1 VKPGWG
7 SRGVLLTF
15 LILGGAGAV
24 LWVWI
29 RPPRLGPLRATPT
42 DRRIS
47 VEVGEAVHFS
57 AAAPGAVAFTWSI
70 WGSAVSHLPTWT
82 YVALP
87 EDAGWQQVTLV
98 VRGTT
103 GSTLARAW
111 DLGVVPPVP
120 PAVDVSPPPGH
131 VVVPAGTRATF
142 HCGARVPAARPS
154 DRLWFEWTVDGRTMS
169 RHEEPATEA
178 VSEFL
183 LPVPEAGSHRVV
195 VRVTENERSSSV
207 AEWVLESSRPERPAR
222 PAEPHPAPPSQLF
235 ETPPAPAPEPPA
247 QVAEAQPA
255 PAPQPPA
262 EVRPAPPP
270 EPPAQLAEARRA
282 PEVPAIAAPPRLVR
296 SPAPSQ
302 VAGAVGERLRFAT
315 GIASG
320 APDASYDW
328 SVDGRHV
335 QRGATPTFDYTPETP
350 GRHRIAVALR
360 ARGTPVGADSWQLT
374 ARERRP
380 VREEASATTGRER
393 APVTEP
399 ARVAS
404 VPTPTV
410 PRIPAATMPRIEEG
424 TAPPAEVARATRPG
438 AALTEEEVHRW
449 IDEYA
454 HAWSRHDVGTLQR
467 MGQVR
472 SQADAERLLHYFGTV
487 ENLRVEVHVR
497 AVRVDG
503 ERAAVEF
510 ERVDTMTD
518 PGGRRQELR
527 LPLQHKEIERTPE
540 GLRFV
545 N

>member
-1 VKPGWG
+1 VKPAWG
-7 SRGVLLTF
+7 PRGVLVTF
-15 LILGGAGAV
+15 LILGGAGAA
-24 LWVWI
+24 LWVWT
-29 RPPRLGPLRATPT
+29 RPPRLGPLRATPA

-57 AAAPGAVAFTWSI
+57 AGAPGAVAFTWSI

-98 VRGTT
+98 VRGAT

-111 DLGVVPPVP
+111 DLGVVPLVP

-131 VVVPAGTRATF
+131 VVVPAGTRASF
-142 HCGARVPAARPS
+142 HCGARVAAARPS
-154 DRLWFEWTVDGRTMS
+154 DHLWFEWTVDGRTMS

-207 AEWVLESSRPERPAR
+207 AEWVLESAPLPERPAR
-222 PAEPHPAPPSQLF
+222 PAEPGPAPPAQLV
-235 ETPPAPAPEPPA
+235 EAPPAPPPAQAAEARPAPVPEPPA
-247 QVAEAQPA
+247 H
-255 PAPQPPA
+255 
-262 EVRPAPPP
+262 
-270 EPPAQLAEARRA
+270 LAEARRE
-282 PEVPAIAAPPRLVR
+282 PEVPAITVLPRHPRAPAA
-296 SPAPSQ
+296 SH

-315 GIASG
+315 GIASD

-335 QRGATPTFDYTPETP
+335 QGGATPTFDYTPETP
-350 GRHRIAVALR
+350 GTHRVAVALR
-360 ARGTPVGADSWQLT
+360 AQGTAVGADSWQVT

-380 VREEASATTGRER
+380 VREEASASTARER
-393 APVTEP
+393 APVTGP
-399 ARVAS
+399 GRVAS

-410 PRIPAATMPRIEEG
+410 PRIPEATMPRIEQG
-424 TAPPAEVARATRPG
+424 AATPAEVARAPRPG

-454 HAWSRHDVGTLQR
+454 HAWSRHDVDTLQR

-472 SQADAERLLHYFGTV
+472 SQADAERLTRYFGTV
-487 ENLRVEVHVR
+487 ENLRVDVHVR